1 MASTLEENLVPFSSS
16 FISIKLL
23 HHVQSSN
30 LLIIPHVKPELGSP
44 NISIV
49 ASGISDV
56 NELKSLLINIL
67 VLNSSSRRMFPS
79 ALRDTA
85 SIGNTNIRN

>member
-1 MASTLEENLVPFSSS
+1 MAATLEENLVPFSSS

-49 ASGISDV
+49 GSGILYV
-56 NELKSLLINIL
+56 NELKSLLINVF
-67 VLNSSSRRMFPS
+67 VLNSSSGRIFLS
-79 ALRDTA
+79 ALRDTKY
-85 SIGNTNIRN
+85 

>member
-1 MASTLEENLVPFSSS
+1 MAATLEENLVPFSSS

-49 ASGISDV
+49 GSGVLDV
-56 NELKSLLINIL
+56 NDLKSLLINVLCSIL
-67 VLNSSSRRMFPS
+67 FTRG
-79 ALRDTA
+79 ATA
-85 SIGNTNIRN
+85 SI

>member
-1 MASTLEENLVPFSSS
+1 MAATLEENLVPFSSS

-49 ASGISDV
+49 GSGVLDV
-56 NELKSLLINIL
+56 NDLKSLLINVLCSIL
-67 VLNSSSRRMFPS
+67 FLEETRG
-79 ALRDTA
+79 ATA
-85 SIGNTNIRN
+85 SI

>member
-1 MASTLEENLVPFSSS
+1 MAATLEENLVPFSSS

-49 ASGISDV
+49 GSGILDV
-56 NELKSLLINIL
+56 IELNSLLINVI
-67 VLNSSSRRMFPS
+67 VLNSPG
-79 ALRDTA
+79 ATA
-85 SIGNTNIRN
+85 SI

>member
-30 LLIIPHVKPELGSP
+30 LLIIPHVKPELGS
-44 NISIV
+44 
-49 ASGISDV
+49 
-56 NELKSLLINIL
+56 LNIL
-67 VLNSSSRRMFPS
+67 
-79 ALRDTA
+79 
-85 SIGNTNIRN
+85 IIRNNIVKWTEIYVNIFVLHFSFLKN

>member
-30 LLIIPHVKPELGSP
+30 LLIIPHVKPELGSL
-44 NISIV
+44 NISI
-49 ASGISDV
+49 IL
-56 NELKSLLINIL
+56 NNIL
-67 VLNSSSRRMFPS
+67 KWAEIYVDKHFCAAFLFLEV
-79 ALRDTA
+79 AVWY
-85 SIGNTNIRN
+85 IGYTNVRKQRYKKWI

>member
-49 ASGISDV
+49 GSGVLDV
-56 NELKSLLINIL
+56 NDLKSLLIN
-67 VLNSSSRRMFPS
+67 VLC
-79 ALRDTA
+79 
-85 SIGNTNIRN
+85 SIRFIRNEGNVFKHCRIKIRIHT

>member
-1 MASTLEENLVPFSSS
+1 MAATLEENLVPFSAS

-49 ASGISDV
+49 GSGILDV
-56 NELKSLLINIL
+56 NELKSLLICFFAQFL
-67 VLNSSSRRMFPS
+67 FWS
-79 ALRDTA
+79 ATV
-85 SIGNTNIRN
+85 SIGNTNIIN